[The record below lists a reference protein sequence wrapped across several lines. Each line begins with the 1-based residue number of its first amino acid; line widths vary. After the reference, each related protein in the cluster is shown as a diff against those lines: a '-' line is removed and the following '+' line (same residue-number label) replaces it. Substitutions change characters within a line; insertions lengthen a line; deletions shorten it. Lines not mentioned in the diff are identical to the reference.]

1 MKRFTAEDIK
11 NELSKYKHITTGKVR
26 FNEVDSFRVVHNI
39 QYFYFL
45 EWARTLYFEAIGMT
59 LDRNTFTTND
69 PVMTVHHEMDY
80 FNPLY
85 FTDEYKMFTRTKQI
99 GYSSVIMENII
110 QRNNGDIC
118 VKASATLVFMSN
130 IEYKPTRI
138 PDNYRENII
147 KLEGDNL
154 EIIQK

>member
-1 MKRFTAEDIK
+1 MKKFNADDIK
-11 NELSKYKHITTGKVR
+11 NELPKYKHITNGKVR

-45 EWARTLYFEAIGMT
+45 EWARTQYFEAIGMK
-59 LDRNTFTTND
+59 LDRNTFTSAD

-85 FTDEYKMFTRTKQI
+85 FTDEYQMFTRTKQI
-99 GYSSVIMENII
+99 GNSSVIMENII
-110 QRNNGDIC
+110 MRNNGDIC
-118 VKASATLVFMSN
+118 VKASVTLVFMSN
-130 IEYKPTRI
+130 SEYKPIRI

-147 KLEGDNL
+147 KLEGNDL